1 MNFFNEN
8 GINFCRFLEGSWKA
22 IEINECG
29 RDVLI
34 IVCNFWDFWIAETI
48 NNRLIFATF

>member
-1 MNFFNEN
+1 MKMGLTFVV
-8 GINFCRFLEGSWKA
+8 FLKVRGKQLN
-22 IEINECG
+22 INECG

-48 NNRLIFATF
+48 NNLLIFATF